1 MWGKSGILREEQE
14 ILVPA
19 KQIEPEDLVV
29 VRMGNVIPFDG
40 VVSRGEA
47 MVNQASMTGEAVP
60 VKKTAES
67 YVYAGTVVEEGELI
81 ICVKAVSKATRFE
94 KIRDHDRRV

>member
-1 MWGKSGILREEQE
+1 
-14 ILVPA
+14 
-19 KQIEPEDLVV
+19 
-29 VRMGNVIPFDG
+29 
-40 VVSRGEA
+40 

-81 ICVKAVSKATRFE
+81 ICVKAVSKQPVL
-94 KIRDHDRRV
+94 KKS

>member
-1 MWGKSGILREEQE
+1 
-14 ILVPA
+14 
-19 KQIEPEDLVV
+19 
-29 VRMGNVIPFDG
+29 
-40 VVSRGEA
+40 
-47 MVNQASMTGEAVP
+47 MTGEAVP

-94 KIRDHDRRV
+94 KIVTNDRRV